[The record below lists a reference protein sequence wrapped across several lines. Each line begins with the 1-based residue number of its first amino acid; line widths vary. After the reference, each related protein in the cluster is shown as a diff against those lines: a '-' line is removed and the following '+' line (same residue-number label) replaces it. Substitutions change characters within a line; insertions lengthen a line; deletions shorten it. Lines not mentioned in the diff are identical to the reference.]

1 MNTLIAVLL
10 LLTVLRLGYSVE
22 THSSGQSS
30 VSVEEYSSSNDST
43 YSSEKDESVSV
54 EEYSS
59 SYDSTYS
66 SEKDESVSVEEHS
79 SSHDSTYSSEKDES
93 VSVEEYSSSNDST
106 YSSEKDESVS
116 VEEYSSSHDSTYSS
130 EKDESVSVEEYSS
143 SHDSTDSSEKD
154 ESVSVKEHSSS
165 NDSSDSSEEDDI
177 DYEDTIIY
185 AESIPDCGNDTNM
198 NATIRM
204 AAYSLHIVLRGDLA
218 NGQVKN
224 GNRTEAKNFS
234 SASDMSLLV
243 TTILFSKYD
252 CGLEQSAF
260 NISKMCRHE
269 SDLNFSN
276 VGSNSAFYAGKID
289 DVHQLIHELIYGWW
303 NTSMQSF
310 PLSKATPTASDSG
323 MIPFLQMANANTT
336 KIGCAYSECSSG
348 RDGCDD
354 SSSSIVLVCSYGT
367 AHIQPNTPI
376 YTEGRPCDTCNNTCA
391 YKSLCN
397 RTMSELE
404 CH

>member
-10 LLTVLRLGYSVE
+10 LLTVVRLGYSVE
-22 THSSGQSS
+22 TYSSGQSS

-43 YSSEKDESVSV
+43 DSSEKDESVSV
-54 EEYSS
+54 EEL
-59 SYDSTYS
+59 
-66 SEKDESVSVEEHS
+66 
-79 SSHDSTYSSEKDES
+79 
-93 VSVEEYSSSNDST
+93 
-106 YSSEKDESVS
+106 
-116 VEEYSSSHDSTYSS
+116 
-130 EKDESVSVEEYSS
+130 
-143 SHDSTDSSEKD
+143 
-154 ESVSVKEHSSS
+154 SSS

-185 AESIPDCGNDTNM
+185 PESIPDCGNDTNM

-204 AAYSLHIVLRGDLA
+204 VAYSLHIVLRGDLA

-224 GNRTEAKNFS
+224 GNRTEAKNFP
-234 SASDMSLLV
+234 SASDMSLL
-243 TTILFSKYD
+243 TYD

-289 DVHQLIHELIYGWW
+289 DVHQLIHKLIYGWW

-336 KIGCAYSECSSG
+336 KIGCAYSECNSG